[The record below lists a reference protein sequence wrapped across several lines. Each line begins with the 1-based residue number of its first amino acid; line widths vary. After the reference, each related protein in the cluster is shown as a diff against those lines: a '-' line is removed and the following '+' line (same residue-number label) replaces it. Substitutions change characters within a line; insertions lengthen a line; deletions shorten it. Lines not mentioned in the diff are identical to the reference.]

1 MNFSVAGKHLDLSP
15 TAKACFRRALPPDP
29 MESDKLGE
37 GRRDQM
43 RPSAINR
50 RTLMHRT
57 FVALGC
63 ALALAGGS
71 ALAQQQNSG
80 ASSSGSN
87 NSSGGS
93 FTDKAKQ
100 AAQTIGEKTKEA
112 AEKAKDK
119 VAQSSQGGQSGQSG
133 QSSKQSQSMGAS
145 GSSGSSANDPKQ
157 MQKQADAD
165 FKSAKAQCEPIQQ
178 KSQKTLC
185 EKQATAA
192 HANAEV
198 DIEKAKA
205 TAQGGNTSSMGA
217 GKASQ

>member
-1 MNFSVAGKHLDLSP
+1 M
-15 TAKACFRRALPPDP
+15 
-29 MESDKLGE
+29 
-37 GRRDQM
+37 Q
-43 RPSAINR
+43 
-50 RTLMHRT
+50 RTL
-57 FVALGC
+57 VALGC
-63 ALALAGGS
+63 ALTLAGGS
-71 ALAQQQNSG
+71 AIAQQQQQQNFG

-93 FTDKAKQ
+93 LTDKAKQ

-119 VAQSSQGGQSGQSG
+119 VTQSTQGGQSGKSGQSGQSG
-133 QSSKQSQSMGAS
+133 KQAQAMGAS
-145 GSSGSSANDPKQ
+145 GSGGSSANSANDPKQ

-185 EKQATAA
+185 EKQAIAA

-198 DIEKAKA
+198 DIEKAKVA
-205 TAQGGNTSSMGA
+205 AQGGNTSSMGA

>member
-1 MNFSVAGKHLDLSP
+1 M
-15 TAKACFRRALPPDP
+15 
-29 MESDKLGE
+29 
-37 GRRDQM
+37 Q
-43 RPSAINR
+43 
-50 RTLMHRT
+50 RTL
-57 FVALGC
+57 VALGC
-63 ALALAGGS
+63 ALTLAGGS
-71 ALAQQQNSG
+71 AIAQQQQQQNSG

-93 FTDKAKQ
+93 LTDKAKQ

-119 VAQSSQGGQSGQSG
+119 VTQGGQSGQSG
-133 QSSKQSQSMGAS
+133 QSGQPGKQAQAMGAS
-145 GSSGSSANDPKQ
+145 GSGGSSANSANDPKQ

-185 EKQATAA
+185 EKQAIAA

-198 DIEKAKA
+198 DIEKAKVA
-205 TAQGGNTSSMGA
+205 AQGGNTSSMGA